1 MNKRKGIIIA
11 LTIFLI
17 IIGILF
23 FLFMSRE
30 TFTFSLPISE
40 DLVSISISNKT
51 TQKEITDK
59 TEIKDIVNRLEGNGR
74 TTKKESIN
82 DSPVNVEDPIKLEFY
97 FENTG
102 TSVIYM
108 YIKDDRYYIEQPY
121 NGIYQI
127 TYDEYNSIAKYVI

>member
-1 MNKRKGIIIA
+1 M
-11 LTIFLI
+11 
-17 IIGILF
+17 
-23 FLFMSRE
+23 
-30 TFTFSLPISE
+30 
-40 DLVSISISNKT
+40 
-51 TQKEITDK
+51 
-59 TEIKDIVNRLEGNGR
+59 
-74 TTKKESIN
+74 
-82 DSPVNVEDPIKLEFY
+82 EDPIKLEFY